1 MKLDKR
7 SKKGLKHFYG
17 ASCWPNFLTL
27 KSKKNVSKKKKI
39 NEGNV
44 VIKNWSVQK
53 VDDVTTRCSATRQKR
68 RKRRSTQKIVRQ
80 SEPIFPIEMLRIFR
94 RPVKFPGLGK
104 LGRSLST
111 FPEHGKK
118 HHPGHIPLQ
127 VPIGLEPVSNES
139 KV

>member
-1 MKLDKR
+1 MLAKFFDPEKQ
-7 SKKGLKHFYG
+7 KKCF
-17 ASCWPNFLTL
+17 
-27 KSKKNVSKKKKI
+27 KKKKI

-111 FPEHGKK
+111 FPVHGKK
-118 HHPGHIPLQ
+118 NHL
-127 VPIGLEPVSNES
+127 
-139 KV
+139 